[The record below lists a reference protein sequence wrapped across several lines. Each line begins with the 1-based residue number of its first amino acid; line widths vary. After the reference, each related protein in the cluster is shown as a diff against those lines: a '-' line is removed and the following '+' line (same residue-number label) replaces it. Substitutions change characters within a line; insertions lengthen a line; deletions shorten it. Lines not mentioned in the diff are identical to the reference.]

1 MSAKK
6 AIEIDISTCFG
17 KKLIKAADFSKAGK
31 AALKVESR
39 IKSEVAAGH
48 LGFWK
53 LPFEMRQA
61 VRLKPIIEAAETARA
76 SRDTLVVVGIG
87 GSSLGTRMMVN
98 ALKHRYYN
106 ELPGLERGGMK
117 IYFLEN
123 SDPDS
128 FVELTDRLDLSH
140 TLFNIV
146 SKSGST
152 VETAAQYALVRELL
166 MRRLPDTWKKHLLFT
181 TDPKEGSL
189 RKMAAEEGIATLEIP
204 SDVGGRFSILSA
216 VGLFPALCLG
226 LNVKDLLKGAADMAE
241 RCNSGGLFKN
251 PALTLALLHYMA
263 DTGLKKNMAV
273 IFPYADKL
281 QGWTEWF
288 CQLWAESLGKAVD
301 EKGNPAGCGTTPIKA
316 LGAIDQHSQM
326 QLYIEGPDDKLFV
339 FVRNEK
345 FVNAAKFPPK
355 AKLPVAYDYLAGHSL
370 SELIK
375 AEEAASQFALIKT
388 GRMSYE
394 IKLPGINEYTLG
406 QLLFLS
412 EAMTAYAGYLYGVN
426 PFDQPGV
433 ELGKKYAYGLMGRK
447 GFESFAAEMKKAAT
461 SEEKFVL

>member
-1 MSAKK
+1 MSARKT
-6 AIEIDISTCFG
+6 ISIDVSTCFG
-17 KKLIKAADFSKAGK
+17 KNLIKTTEFSKAGK

-39 IKSEVAAGH
+39 IKNEVDAGR

-53 LPFEMRQA
+53 LPFEMRLSA
-61 VRLKPIIEAAETARA
+61 RLKPIVEAAEAARA
-76 SRDTLVVVGIG
+76 NRDTLVIVGIG

-128 FVELTDRLDLSH
+128 FKELTDRLDLSH

-181 TDPKEGSL
+181 TDPEEGSL
-189 RKMAAEEGIATLEIP
+189 RKMAEEEGIAALEVP
-204 SDVGGRFSILSA
+204 SDVGGRFSMLSA

-226 LNVKDLLKGAADMAE
+226 LNVKDLLSGAADMAG
-241 RCNSGGLFKN
+241 RCTSGGLFKN
-251 PALTLALLHYMA
+251 PALTLAVIHHMA
-263 DTGLKKNMAV
+263 DTSFNKNMAV

-281 QGWTEWF
+281 QGWAEWF
-288 CQLWAESLGKAVD
+288 CQLWAESLGKALD

-326 QLYIEGPDDKLFV
+326 QLYIEGPNDKLFV

-345 FVNAAKFPPK
+345 FNDPAKFPPRT
-355 AKLPVAYDYLAGHSL
+355 KLPAAYDYLAGHSM
-370 SELIK
+370 SELIQ
-375 AEEAASQFALIKT
+375 AEEAASRFALTKT

-394 IKLPGINEYTLG
+394 IRLPGISEYTLG
-406 QLLFLS
+406 QLLFLG

-447 GFESFAAEMKKAAT
+447 GYESYAAEMKKTAAADA
-461 SEEKFVL
+461 KFII